1 MKTQLVIFG
10 ITGDLAGRKL
20 LPALDSIIKTGNYDD
35 LSIIGVSRREVS
47 VNDIVGEYPTLTP
60 RTDLFTMNLADAGDY
75 TKLKAFLEAQ
85 ETDQTLFYLSVP
97 PGAAADIV
105 DFLGEA
111 GLNSA
116 RYKVLFEKPF
126 GYDLASA
133 EEFIARTG
141 RYFAEDQIYRID
153 HYMAK
158 EIAAEVLR
166 VRRDAENHH
175 HTWGNN
181 SIKRVSVVATE
192 KIGIEGRAE
201 FYQQTG
207 ALRDFVQG
215 HLMQLLSLVLI
226 DKPGTRSLPEE
237 RLAALEL
244 IQPADPR
251 KAIRAQYEGYSNEV
265 GQPNTTVETFVGLE
279 LESRDPSWQGVT
291 LQLVTGKSLSEK
303 RSYIEIEYLDGMKD
317 VFEEGKIVL
326 ENCRTL
332 DAYERLLLAAIAS
345 EKDIFTTSSEVLRSW
360 QIVAPVQKAW
370 SMDDSIDLYRPGSR
384 ITLKNSIEIDA

>member
-60 RTDLFTMNLADAGDY
+60 RTDLFTMNLAEVGDY

-85 ETDQTLFYLSVP
+85 EADQTLFYLSVP

-303 RSYIEIEYLDGMKD
+303 RSYIEIEYVDGTKD
-317 VFEEGKIVL
+317 VFEEGNIVP
-326 ENCRTL
+326 ENGRTL

-370 SMDDSIDLYRPGSR
+370 SMDDTIALYTPGASVAIGET
-384 ITLKNSIEIDA
+384 ITLDA